1 MSKITIVLAEDHHVV
16 REALRTTLNA
26 EPDLS
31 VIGEASDGL
40 EAVSLVQQR
49 RPNVLLID
57 VIMPGV
63 GGLEATR
70 QVTERFPKTRV
81 IMLSMHDNEVY
92 VLQALK
98 YGAAGYV
105 LKESDMADLI
115 RAIHE
120 VMAGRRYL
128 SPPLSERAIEAYLQQ
143 AEDAGPDKFE
153 TLTPRER
160 EVLHLAAEGL
170 SNREIGERL
179 SISHRTVETHRSNMM
194 HKLELDTQVDL
205 VRYALKHGIIPLQG

>member
-49 RPNVLLID
+49 RPNMLLID

-105 LKESDMADLI
+105 LKESDMTDLI
-115 RAIHE
+115 QAIHE

-143 AEDAGPDKFE
+143 AEEDAPDNFE

-194 HKLELDTQVDL
+194 HKLELDSQVDL
-205 VRYALKHGIIPLQG
+205 VRYALKHGIIPLHD